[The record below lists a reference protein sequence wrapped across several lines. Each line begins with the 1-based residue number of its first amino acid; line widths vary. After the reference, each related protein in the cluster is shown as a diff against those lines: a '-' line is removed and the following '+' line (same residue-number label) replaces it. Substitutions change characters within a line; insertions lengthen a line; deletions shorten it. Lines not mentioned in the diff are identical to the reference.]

1 MTTPTRIDNI
11 LSQSEINYILSQ
23 EATQTAKTGL
33 VSGKQDFTLELP
45 AEIRGKLSS
54 VMGQGLNLTTNPT
67 VPFRWIKGDT
77 PPHTD
82 HAPQEF
88 TNTYLVYLTSSP
100 GQLVIAGTEYPIQAG
115 TGYVFNEGLTH
126 ETIGTAGDSEPRLLL
141 GPMNEHGQPVGGILT
156 LYYPGGTVIYVRE
169 ELGNIEYSL
178 DQISWPSFN
187 STAYVKNINISTGLL
202 YIEFITD
209 ITIQDG
215 NSLFICE
222 STHIQF
228 GTRSLKNDGS
238 RPIITIDVDN
248 HNGILQ
254 NGYSSG
260 PGFNHV
266 YVYNLVVDATG
277 RTANDSAGWLCQEYF
292 GNGATNNYIINCSV
306 IGGTL
311 PGGSYGAGGIVG
323 GYAGS
328 GAGAELYIIN
338 CSSNS
343 ELGQKDGG
351 IAGEYAGANGG
362 KVVCSGCWHTGLI
375 GNFAGGIFGDYA
387 GDSGRAEAYK
397 CYSTG
402 PIGETITGNAGGIFG
417 RFAGNN
423 GVAIAENCYS
433 RGLIRTDGGG
443 IFGIGAGSDGGSA
456 NATNCYSVGAIATPG
471 NGIYGTGKASGTA
484 TNCYAGGGTWVDA
497 VANSLLAPPSPT
509 SSDPV
514 KTIWVYRGLNTP
526 YELNGIGYT
535 PYTATIILNTSPI
548 TLKTTFAATIPKG
561 TATATGLVSGVNYEI
576 LEKNGGD
583 SGSYATITI
592 NATTGAISTTTSTA
606 NGVYTLYI
614 RNTGSY
620 NITEFELTV
629 EDPLPCFT
637 PGTLVLTANGYQ
649 PVETLHAGQF
659 VITDDGRETPI
670 SRIHK
675 SVVPVGPRTLPVLI
689 PKDSLGTGLPR
700 ADFTI
705 SQNHLIR
712 VGNSGW
718 ILPKRHFNL
727 AILTDNPDNLTYY
740 HIELPDYTT
749 DNLVINHGVRVES
762 FCRSRDNSRFYEERY
777 RRMNLSATTSGHKLS
792 KRLARII
799 KSAN

>member
-1 MTTPTRIDNI
+1 LPTYVNNTDNTLGI
-11 LSQSEINYILSQ
+11 LII
-23 EATQTAKTGL
+23 
-33 VSGKQDFTLELP
+33 
-45 AEIRGKLSS
+45 
-54 VMGQGLNLTTNPT
+54 
-67 VPFRWIKGDT
+67 
-77 PPHTD
+77 
-82 HAPQEF
+82 EF
-88 TNTYLVYLTSSP
+88 T
-100 GQLVIAGTEYPIQAG
+100 
-115 TGYVFNEGLTH
+115 
-126 ETIGTAGDSEPRLLL
+126 
-141 GPMNEHGQPVGGILT
+141 
-156 LYYPGGTVIYVRE
+156 
-169 ELGNIEYSL
+169 
-178 DQISWPSFN
+178 
-187 STAYVKNINISTGLL
+187 
-202 YIEFITD
+202 TD
-209 ITIQDG
+209 ITVFG
-215 NSLFICE
+215 GTYLFECQT
-222 STHIQF
+222 SHIQF
-228 GTRSLKNDGS
+228 GSRSLKNDGT
-238 RPIITIDVDN
+238 RPIITIDGPYFTGVLR
-248 HNGILQ
+248 NGTSA
-254 NGYSSG
+254 GS
-260 PGFNHV
+260 GFNHV

-277 RTANDSAGWLCQEYF
+277 QTANAGAGWLCQEYF

-514 KTIWVYRGLNTP
+514 KTIWVYRGSNTP

-548 TLKTTFAATIPKG
+548 TLKTTFAATVPKG
-561 TATATGLVSGVNYEI
+561 TATTAGLVSGVNYEI

-592 NATTGAISTTTSTA
+592 NTTTGAISTTTSTA

-649 PVETLHAGQF
+649 PVETLQVGQL
-659 VITDDGRETPI
+659 VITDDGRTTPI
-670 SRIHK
+670 FKVHK
-675 SVVPVGPRTLPVLI
+675 SVVPVGPKTLPVLI

-712 VGNSGW
+712 VGSSGW

-727 AILTDNPDNLTYY
+727 AIPLTNEQPTTLTYY

-749 DNLVINHGVRVES
+749 DNLVINQGVRVES

-777 RRMNLSATTSGHKLS
+777 RRMHLSATTSGYKLS
-792 KRLARII
+792 RRLARIS
-799 KSAN
+799 KSTN

>member
-1 MTTPTRIDNI
+1 MTTPTHIDNI
-11 LSQSEINYILSQ
+11 LTQDEINYILTQ

-54 VMGQGLNLTTNPT
+54 VMGQGLDLTANPT

-77 PPHTD
+77 PAHTD
-82 HAPQEF
+82 RGPQEF
-88 TNTYLVYLTSSP
+88 ANTFLVYLTSSP

-126 ETIGTAGDSEPRLLL
+126 ETIGTAGDPEPRLLL
-141 GPMNEHGQPVGGILT
+141 GPMNELGQPVGGILT

-592 NATTGAISTTTSTA
+592 NTTTGAISTTTSTA

-649 PVETLHAGQF
+649 PVETLQVGQL
-659 VITDDGRETPI
+659 VITDDGRTTPI
-670 SRIHK
+670 FKVHK
-675 SVVPVGPRTLPVLI
+675 SVVPVGPKTLPVLI

-712 VGNSGW
+712 VGSSGW
-718 ILPKRHFNL
+718 ILPKRHFDL
-727 AILTDNPDNLTYY
+727 AIPTDSHDKLTYY

-792 KRLARII
+792 RRVARIS
-799 KSAN
+799 KSVN